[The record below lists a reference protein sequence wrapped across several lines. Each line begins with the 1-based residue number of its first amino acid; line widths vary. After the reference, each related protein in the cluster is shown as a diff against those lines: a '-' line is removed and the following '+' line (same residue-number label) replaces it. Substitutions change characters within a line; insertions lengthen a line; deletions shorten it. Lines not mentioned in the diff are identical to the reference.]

1 MATTT
6 QPRTF
11 ALTSP
16 HMTGEDVR
24 AFQREL
30 TARFEA
36 WDIAKRVADDG
47 DFGSETRHAAQQV
60 CKGLGILHETAM
72 EHGVTPELRVK
83 LRHPDTRTPQEITR
97 SESAEATRYRAEL
110 RKQFAAPA
118 APAAP
123 VGSAGGVVMFDGVSV
138 AAWIVPSLKWARAH
152 GWTGHVVSGFRNCE
166 HQKQA
171 AAKFAAEQGKSV
183 AQIYPN
189 GPCASNHVGVAH
201 PRGAVDV
208 TNPQQLNQVLRNN
221 PNHPKL
227 VWGGPVIGDT
237 VHFSATGH

>member
-36 WDIAKRVADDG
+36 WDIAKRVEDDG
-47 DFGSETRHAAQQV
+47 DFGSETRDAARQV

-83 LRHPDTRTPQEITR
+83 LRHPDTRTPQEIAR
-97 SESAEATRYRAEL
+97 SEGADATHFRGAL
-110 RKQFAAPA
+110 RRRFAPPA
-118 APAAP
+118 VP
-123 VGSAGGVVMFDGVSV
+123 AGGVVTFDGLSV
-138 AAWIVPSLKWARAH
+138 AAWIVPSLQWARAH
-152 GWTGHVVSGFRNCE
+152 GWTGHVVSGFRDCE
-166 HQKQA
+166 HQKRA
-171 AAKFAAEQGKSV
+171 AAQFAAEQGRTV
-183 AQIYPN
+183 AQIYPH
-189 GPCASNHVGVAH
+189 GPCASNHVGAAH

-208 TNPQQLNQVLRNN
+208 TNPQQLDQVLRNN